1 MNFFFHIFIYI
12 FLKLVRAAGLEPA
25 RPKSQDF
32 KSCVSTYSTTL
43 AFGGSCRIR
52 THDLLLR
59 RQLLY
64 PAELRNHM
72 TRKSIR
78 MNNHTLIVKI
88 SLSNHRAPAKK
99 RRRKASSVALNDWT
113 ASSRTANPG
122 VNDIGNLL
130 KLRNIFWVEGVF

>member
-1 MNFFFHIFIYI
+1 MNFFFHICIYI

-64 PAELRNHM
+64 PAELRNHIVGIIM
-72 TRKSIR
+72 RR
-78 MNNHTLIVKI
+78 RNHTLIVKI
-88 SLSNHRAPAKK
+88 ILSNHRAPAKK
-99 RRRKASSVALNDWT
+99 RRRKASSMVLRDWT
-113 ASSRTANPG
+113 ASSRTADPG
-122 VNDIGNLL
+122 INDIDNLRA
-130 KLRNIFWVEGVF
+130 LRNII